1 METSAFLSGFC
12 NYYSVLNCDNDDQL
26 ATNTEPEPYNGEWSN
41 VEAMSL
47 PPDYY
52 ENVSDP
58 CLEVITMQ
66 ELGEGSAFGNTT
78 PVITTTTVESLDYLT
93 VDQSSL
99 DLGTVS
105 TALELDYLNEMDCP
119 FDWDLNLDNLLTTK
133 TDLPELTP
141 LCNDICN
148 DFLEESSQLMSHA
161 SATNTQQP
169 KVEEPKPFFQCT
181 YDQCRKIYAK
191 AAHLRSHLRRH
202 LNEKPYVCTWINCQW
217 KFNRS
222 DELARHI
229 RSHSGLKPYLC
240 DYCSKKF
247 SRSDHLSKHR
257 KVHERKFRAGKAK
270 GVWMELPKAKPGRK
284 PKAQKQ
290 LLEGRDK
297 L

>member
-12 NYYSVLNCDNDDQL
+12 NYYSVLNDDQL
-26 ATNTEPEPYNGEWSN
+26 AANTEPYNGEWCD
-41 VEAMSL
+41 VEAISMQPRAPYSN
-47 PPDYY
+47 PNVCY
-52 ENVSDP
+52 ESDP

-66 ELGEGSAFGNTT
+66 ELGDGSGIGSIN
-78 PVITTTTVESLDYLT
+78 PVITTVDSLDYFT
-93 VDQSSL
+93 INDQSSL
-99 DLGTVS
+99 DLSTV
-105 TALELDYLNEMDCP
+105 DYLNEMDCP

-148 DFLEESSQLMSHA
+148 DFLEESSQLMSHSTA
-161 SATNTQQP
+161 NEPQQA
-169 KVEEPKPFFQCT
+169 KVEEIKPSFQCT

-202 LNEKPYVCTWINCQW
+202 LNDKPYVCSWINCQW
-217 KFNRS
+217 RFNRS

-229 RSHSGLKPYLC
+229 RSHSGLKPYPC

-247 SRSDHLSKHR
+247 SRSDHLAKHR
-257 KVHERKFRAGKAK
+257 KVHERKFASGKAK
-270 GVWMELPKAKPGRK
+270 GVWKVLPKAKPGRK

-290 LLEGRDK
+290 LLEGGEANYP